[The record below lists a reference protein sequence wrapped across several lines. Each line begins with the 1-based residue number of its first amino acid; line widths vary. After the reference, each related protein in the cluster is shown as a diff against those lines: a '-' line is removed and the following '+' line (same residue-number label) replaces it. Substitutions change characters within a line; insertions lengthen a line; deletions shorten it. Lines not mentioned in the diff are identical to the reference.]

1 MLKSLLLAGVLIAA
15 PLAVQAQAVEHPIG
29 HSGPLVS
36 SSDGDVIVREKD
48 GEAVVVAM
56 SPGWTVVTA
65 REIPLD
71 AIKPGDFVATI
82 NADVDASTGRAT
94 ELRLFEPG
102 YRPEVGTHAMP
113 QPATSITH
121 GTVAAVRKTDAGLTL
136 EVAYSGGGR
145 RIDVPAAIKPIAYD
159 VHPRDFAKPG
169 MSVSA
174 VTRRDAD
181 GVWRAGRIMVQP

>member
-1 MLKSLLLAGVLIAA
+1 MLKSLLLAGVLTAA
-15 PLAVQAQAVEHPIG
+15 PFVAQAQAVEHPIG
-29 HSGPLVS
+29 HSGALVAYT
-36 SSDGDVIVREKD
+36 DADVTVREKD
-48 GEAVVVAM
+48 DKVVVVAM

-71 AIKPGDFVATI
+71 AIKAGDFVATI
-82 NADVDASTGRAT
+82 NTDIDAATGRAT

-121 GTVAAVRKTDAGLTL
+121 GTVAAVRKTDTGLSLDVT
-136 EVAYSGGGR
+136 YPGGAR
-145 RIDVPAAIKPIAYD
+145 RIDVPAAVKPIAYD
-159 VHPRDFAKPG
+159 GHPRDFAKPG
-169 MSVSA
+169 ANVSA

-181 GVWRAGRIMVQP
+181 GVWRAGRITVQP